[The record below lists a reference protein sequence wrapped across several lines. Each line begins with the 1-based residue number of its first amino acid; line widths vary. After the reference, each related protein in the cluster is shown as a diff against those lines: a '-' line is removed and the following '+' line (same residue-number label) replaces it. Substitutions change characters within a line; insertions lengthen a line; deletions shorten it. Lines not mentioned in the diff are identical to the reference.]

1 MDCARPIGGNYHMT
15 WTGFLAV
22 FVLYFRNFWVFVDFF
37 IVNLS
42 KATSNNGFTI
52 DTEAREC
59 DRTDLRPKKVS
70 PKSVD
75 CGFFSKIFELW
86 LSAPVTVSA
95 AVSATL
101 ELIVNTRSVA
111 ASVAVSDTLT
121 HCDSQQCGF
130 SHTFSASHTFS
141 DTAFTINSK
150 LRQKLR
156 QSVIVNRP

>member
-1 MDCARPIGGNYHMT
+1 MALQSIPRPENVIGPIYG
-15 WTGFLAV
+15 
-22 FVLYFRNFWVFVDFF
+22 
-37 IVNLS
+37 
-42 KATSNNGFTI
+42 
-52 DTEAREC
+52 
-59 DRTDLRPKKVS
+59 PKKCRRKVWTAA
-70 PKSVD
+70 
-75 CGFFSKIFELW
+75 FFSKNFELW
-86 LSAPVTVSA
+86 LSASVTVSA

-156 QSVIVNRP
+156 QSVIVNEALGT